1 MLNVGV
7 DIGSTATKGA
17 LWNGR
22 SFICC
27 ITPTGWAPRESA
39 ARAVAQIKRRGRI
52 PHDHDVRV
60 TATGYGR
67 NVFSADRR
75 VTEITCHAAGA
86 HYLVPTARTVLDIG
100 GQDSKVISLYPD
112 GRVAD
117 FMMNDKCAAGTGR
130 FLQNMAAHLGCTL
143 ADFCGIPEG
152 TPLQPISS
160 MCTVFAESEVI
171 GLLAR
176 GVPKESICLGLLD
189 SVAQRAVNLLS
200 RISESGDICFT
211 GGCAQNE
218 TLRALI
224 EKKTGRRVTSP
235 KLAQYAGAIGAAII
249 GGGMQRGD

>member
-1 MLNVGV
+1 MPNVGV

-75 VTEITCHAAGA
+75 VTEITCHAAG
-86 HYLVPTARTVLDIG
+86 P
-100 GQDSKVISLYPD
+100 
-112 GRVAD
+112 
-117 FMMNDKCAAGTGR
+117 GR